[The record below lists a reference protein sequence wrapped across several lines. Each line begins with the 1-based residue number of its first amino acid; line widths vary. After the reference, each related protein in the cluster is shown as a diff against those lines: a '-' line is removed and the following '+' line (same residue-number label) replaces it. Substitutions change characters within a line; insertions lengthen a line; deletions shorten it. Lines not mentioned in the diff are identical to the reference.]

1 MACRSGTVVLCL
13 CALCKMTEA
22 QSLHKPPLF
31 TAASVVLAQNSHE
44 QTPAAPGQ
52 TAAPQ
57 TTPPSEAPQP
67 AQPSD
72 TTQTAHPAKL
82 NINVVEGAGAVN
94 NVRTRAAREFTVE
107 VDDENDHPVPGAV
120 VTFIAPNEGPG
131 GAFAGD
137 TQLLT
142 VMTDQDGRAVAGS
155 FRPNSTVG
163 DYKIQVTAAL
173 ADQTASASISQSNRA
188 LAVPVAKKS
197 NKKVLILVAVG
208 AAVAVGAGAGL
219 AGGHGSSSSSGST
232 STTPTATLGLGS
244 GATVSGPH

>member
-1 MACRSGTVVLCL
+1 MACRAGTVVLCL
-13 CALCKMTEA
+13 YFLGGALGCFGQTLRP
-22 QSLHKPPLF
+22 SPLF
-31 TAASVVLAQNSHE
+31 TPKLAIQE

-52 TAAPQ
+52 VNPAPVTPTETPQ
-57 TTPPSEAPQP
+57 T
-67 AQPSD
+67 AQPS
-72 TTQTAHPAKL
+72 KL

-94 NVRTRAAREFTVE
+94 NVRTKAAREFAVE

-142 VMTDQDGRAVAGS
+142 VMTDKDGRAVAGA

-163 DYKIQVTAAL
+163 DYNIQVTATL
-173 ADQTASASISQSNRA
+173 GDETGSATISQSNRA
-188 LAVPVAKKS
+188 LAVPAAKHS

-219 AGGHGSSSSSGST
+219 AGGHGSSSTSSS
-232 STTPTATLGLGS
+232 SSSIPTATLGVGS
-244 GATVSGPH
+244 GATVGAPH